1 MSRERRE
8 SLEEKNVF
16 SLDLKTAT
24 ESLLGTAAAV
34 VSSRKLAHI
43 VEKILNS
50 TRRGMQDSLK
60 RCQCGSWK
68 TSQPT
73 TETSLFSAFC
83 VGYQHGNARI
93 RSPLPQNAGRQSI
106 DNSCRRAHSSK
117 PVAAG
122 LSQQLW
128 ANAGTDRRT
137 QDIVSLHRPCSAYST
152 QEAVPIIQTCL
163 YRAPRGILIGNIG
176 LVYRRA
182 FLLPAVWMSE
192 TSWVERRTE
201 STELPSALLAV

>member
-1 MSRERRE
+1 MLVFKDVKPSFSSRYITYFVKCWCQKTII
-8 SLEEKNVF
+8 SLSGVHMADKNVF
-16 SLDLKTAT
+16 SWRRK
-24 ESLLGTAAAV
+24 V
-34 VSSRKLAHI
+34 V
-43 VEKILNS
+43 V
-50 TRRGMQDSLK
+50 
-60 RCQCGSWK
+60 
-68 TSQPT
+68 
-73 TETSLFSAFC
+73 
-83 VGYQHGNARI
+83 
-93 RSPLPQNAGRQSI
+93 GRQSI

-152 QEAVPIIQTCL
+152 QEAVPVIQTCL
-163 YRAPRGILIGNIG
+163 YRAPRGIFIGNIG

-192 TSWVERRTE
+192 TAWVERRTE